1 MQGVLI
7 AFKVFDRL
15 SSKKA
20 VKFFRE
26 LYGYRDR
33 SNNGKYTYHRKG
45 LLDYI
50 PHVKLVRGVIITTH
64 DNFSKIT
71 ELMEKFKVEYY
82 VRTVILTEE
91 DRKILSE

>member
-1 MQGVLI
+1 M
-7 AFKVFDRL
+7 FDRL
-15 SSKKA
+15 SSKNA

-26 LYGYRDR
+26 LYGYKDR

-45 LLDYI
+45 LLDDI

-64 DNFSKIT
+64 DNLNKIT
-71 ELMEKFKVEYY
+71 EFIEKLKVEYH
-82 VRTVILTEE
+82 VRAVILTEE